1 MRHRPSHPHA
11 HSTRLT
17 LLEGVSCLP
26 CTEVGPTSTGHAAGA
41 PFFIASLMYL
51 MYANLGE
58 RAAGEAS
65 AYTVFNEGMHALPGQ
80 LRQEDMEREL
90 MHQ

>member
-1 MRHRPSHPHA
+1 
-11 HSTRLT
+11 
-17 LLEGVSCLP
+17 
-26 CTEVGPTSTGHAAGA
+26 
-41 PFFIASLMYL
+41 MYL